1 MKTSL
6 GRNLCRP
13 TPAVRLLQGLPVSLL
28 TIRICRLIIVK
39 GVIIIIIIISI
50 VIFMLQCATIY
61 HQYHLQAKV
70 ADLPESVDW
79 RDQGVVTMVIL
90 ADCDDKMCKRVKL
103 MFCQITSSGDPS

>member
-39 GVIIIIIIISI
+39 GIIITYHHHYQHRH
-50 VIFMLQCATIY
+50 LHATVCY
-61 HQYHLQAKV
+61 YLRFQYHLQAKV

-90 ADCDDKMCKRVKL
+90 ADCDDKMCKNHVL
-103 MFCQITSSGDPS
+103 PNNQFW